1 MTRGGPGTATNTL
14 AYIMYKQAFITHKY
28 GYGLS
33 AASVLVLECLVVI
46 LILNFLFRERE
57 DKLPRKGRE
66 LA

>member
-1 MTRGGPGTATNTL
+1 
-14 AYIMYKQAFITHKY
+14 MYKQAFITHKY